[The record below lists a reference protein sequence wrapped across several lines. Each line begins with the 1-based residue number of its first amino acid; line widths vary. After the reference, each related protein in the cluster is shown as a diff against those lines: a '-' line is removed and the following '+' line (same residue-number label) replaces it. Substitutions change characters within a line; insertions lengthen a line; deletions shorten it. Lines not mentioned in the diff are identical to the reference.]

1 MSMTERERQLAALS
15 GEKPDRIPWMPRL
28 EIWYTANYLAG
39 TLPPEFAGMRLGEVQ
54 KALGLG
60 KTARTGHVYTTRMK
74 GVEVHERRD
83 GLMTRFDYVTPVGTV
98 SRTMMRTTE
107 LDELGIYP
115 LEVEHF
121 IKTEDDYDTVMYI
134 VENTEYF
141 PAYEQFIDY
150 DESIGDAGLP
160 MVQLGDIP
168 FHHYMENYTGYEKG
182 YLDLF
187 DHPGKVERLL
197 ETMHQVLKERM
208 WPVAAQSPATLLLHG
223 AHFSSETTPANY
235 FEQYMLPYMQEFAD
249 YMHSHGKKVVHHADN
264 DTSEIIDLLKRSRYD
279 LHECFVTAPIVPI
292 TLAEG
297 RDALGDEI
305 TIFGGVPSV
314 ILEES
319 VTDEQFEDFMQEIFD
334 AVAPGDRFI
343 LGIADN
349 VMPTSLMSRVRR
361 IGELVEERG
370 TYPINV

>member
-1 MSMTERERQLAALS
+1 MTMTERERQLATVN
-15 GEKPDRIPWMPRL
+15 GEKPDRISWMPRL
-28 EIWYTANYLAG
+28 EIWYTAHYLAN

-60 KTARTGHVYTTRMK
+60 KTARTSHVYTTRTR

-83 GLMTRFDYVTPVGTV
+83 GLTTRFDYVTPVGTV
-98 SRTMMRTTE
+98 SKLVMRTPE

-121 IKTEDDYDTVMYI
+121 IKTEKDIETVMYI

-150 DESIGDAGLP
+150 DESVGDAGLP
-160 MVQLGDIP
+160 MVAIGDIP
-168 FHHYMENYTGYEKG
+168 FHQYLEVYTGYEKG

-187 DHPGKVERLL
+187 DYPNKVERLL
-197 ETMHQVLKERM
+197 ETMHQSYREKM
-208 WPVAAQSPATLLLHG
+208 WPLAAKSPGTLFLHG
-223 AHFSSETTPANY
+223 AHFATETTPANY

-249 YMHSHGKKVVHHADN
+249 YMHGYGKKVAHHADN
-264 DTSEIIDLLKRSRYD
+264 DTSDIIDLLKQSRYD
-279 LHECFVTAPIVPI
+279 MHECFVTAPMVPI
-292 TLAEG
+292 TLAEA
-297 RDALGDEI
+297 RKALGDDI

-314 ILEES
+314 ILEPTVS
-319 VTDEQFEDFMQEIFD
+319 DEQFDEYMDDIFR

-349 VMPTSLMSRVRR
+349 MMPTSMMSRVKR

-370 TYPINV
+370 TYPITA